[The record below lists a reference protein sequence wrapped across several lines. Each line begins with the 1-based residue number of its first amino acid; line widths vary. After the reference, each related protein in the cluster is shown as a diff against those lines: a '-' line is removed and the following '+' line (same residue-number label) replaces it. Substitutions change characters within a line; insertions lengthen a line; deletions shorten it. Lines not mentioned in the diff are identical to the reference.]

1 MGIGT
6 RLEEL
11 IKLKETNA
19 NELAMKIDVA
29 PSTIYSMIKRDSN
42 RVDIDIII
50 KIAHALGMTADEF
63 LSEEFSPD
71 QFTIEERTFIE
82 KYRKLDKYGTQAV
95 DTVLDVEYTRCTD
108 LDFHVRDNVRTINY
122 YLTPASAGPGQI
134 LFDDVDVEQIS
145 IPDDPEYKRVAY
157 AVGVRG
163 DSMEP
168 AFFDDDIL
176 LVEPGPDIRVGEI
189 GIFYVDGQ
197 SYIKELGHGELISL
211 NPAYGPIPLNEESR
225 CMGRVVG
232 KL

>member
-1 MGIGT
+1 MTISESIKKLRKTYSITQADLGEIVGLSSKAIGAWESGRAEPRIGAIEQIASYFKIPKT
-6 RLEEL
+6 KVLGWDEECEL
-11 IKLKETNA
+11 NDKETK
-19 NELAMKIDVA
+19 L
-29 PSTIYSMIKRDSN
+29 
-42 RVDIDIII
+42 
-50 KIAHALGMTADEF
+50 
-63 LSEEFSPD
+63 
-71 QFTIEERTFIE
+71 IE
-82 KYRKLDKYGTQAV
+82 KYRVLDKYGEQVV
-95 DTVLDVEYTRCTD
+95 DTVLEVEYTRCTD